1 MTHSPQRNEVEDRRV
16 PTHIC
21 LFASYTCLIFGYRI
35 PKRASQ
41 TRFVVSIHT
50 TVVAAAR
57 VTGLRTR
64 IRSALLDIAIICN
77 DFCST
82 HGWVP
87 TPVSEAE
94 SSGVPRVARVAVGGA
109 SRAVPRSRRATCL
122 IMRYRHIAL
131 DKYRRIVRP
140 PPRRPRHARPRPAA
154 ALCDG
159 GVGGPRTC
167 LGLLWVSLQ
176 PVSHLGFAS
185 AAAAGHRRFPLFQLT
200 EANFSAGREGRRLVW
215 RRLVWRLEV

>member
-1 MTHSPQRNEVEDRRV
+1 MTHSPQRNEVEDRGAD
-16 PTHIC
+16 TYLSIC
-21 LFASYTCLIFGYRI
+21 FLYLPYCRGVEFQNG
-35 PKRASQ
+35 PSQ

-50 TVVAAAR
+50 TVR
-57 VTGLRTR
+57 GGCGESRD
-64 IRSALLDIAIICN
+64 RSASADANRALYWIFILLLFAMIFAQP
-77 DFCST
+77 T
-82 HGWVP
+82 WLGAVP

-109 SRAVPRSRRATCL
+109 SRAVPRPRRATCL

-176 PVSHLGFAS
+176 PATAVSLC
-185 AAAAGHRRFPLFQLT
+185 
-200 EANFSAGREGRRLVW
+200 FS
-215 RRLVWRLEV
+215 

>member
-1 MTHSPQRNEVEDRRV
+1 M
-16 PTHIC
+16 PTQNGLH
-21 LFASYTCLIFGYRI
+21 R
-35 PKRASQ
+35 RASSFPYTPQ
-41 TRFVVSIHT
+41 WWLRRDRSADRDVVE
-50 TVVAAAR
+50 R
-57 VTGLRTR
+57 
-64 IRSALLDIAIICN
+64 ALLDFAIIVAMI
-77 DFCST
+77 FAQPT
-82 HGWVP
+82 WLGAVP

-109 SRAVPRSRRATCL
+109 SRAVPRPRRATCL
-122 IMRYRHIAL
+122 IMGYRHIAL
-131 DKYRRIVRP
+131 AKYRRIVRP

-200 EANFSAGREGRRLVW
+200 DANFSAGREGRRLVW

>member
-1 MTHSPQRNEVEDRRV
+1 MRLRIGGCR
-16 PTHIC
+16 HISVYLLPIPA
-21 LFASYTCLIFGYRI
+21 LFSGIGFQNGLHR
-35 PKRASQ
+35 RASSFPYTPQ
-41 TRFVVSIHT
+41 WCGCGE
-50 TVVAAAR
+50 
-57 VTGLRTR
+57 TGLRTR

-109 SRAVPRSRRATCL
+109 SRAVPRPRRATCL

-154 ALCDG
+154 ALCDD